1 MNKDRICFGPMLRL
15 IELIPKEKRGA
26 LYIEKLIE
34 DLKSEG
40 YYVDAKLVEEK
51 LRWYKGEKVAMAVM
65 DDSLA

>member
-1 MNKDRICFGPMLRL
+1 MSKDRICFGSMLRL
-15 IELIPKEKRGA
+15 IEMIPRVQRGA

-51 LRWYKGEKVAMAVM
+51 LRAYKGEKVAMAVM